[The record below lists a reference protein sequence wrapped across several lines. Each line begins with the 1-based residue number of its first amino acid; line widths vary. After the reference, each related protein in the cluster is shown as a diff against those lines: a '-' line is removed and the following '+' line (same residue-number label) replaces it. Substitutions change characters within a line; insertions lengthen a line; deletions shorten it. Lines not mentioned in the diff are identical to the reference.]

1 MTAETPQPR
10 AVAPARPDDSVRAV
24 LRSPRLL
31 TREALAGIVT
41 TLALVPEVI
50 SFSVIAGVDP
60 MVSLVASVVLAVV
73 MSLLGGR
80 PAMVTAAAGSVA
92 LVIAPLV
99 RTHGVEYV
107 LPTVLLAG
115 VIQIVF
121 GTAGLARLMR
131 FIPRSVMIG
140 FVNALGILIF
150 VAQVPHLID
159 VPWIVYPLFAL
170 TIAIVVLLPR
180 FTTVVPAPLV
190 AIVVVTVIVVAAGL
204 TDVHTV
210 GDEGPMGG
218 GLPGLTPWLVPFS
231 PETLGIILPTALSV
245 AFVGLMETLL
255 TAKLVDD
262 ITETPSHKGK
272 ESWALGVAN
281 IAAGA
286 YGGIAGC
293 AMIGQTVVNVKI
305 GRARTR
311 VSTLAAGLFLLL
323 LVTGLSSVMARIPMV
338 ALAAVMMVVAIT
350 TVDWHSVR
358 PSTLR
363 RMPVPET
370 LVMVV
375 TVGVVVAT
383 NNLAIGVAVG
393 VLLAMV
399 LFARRIAHVIRV
411 ERTVEPA
418 AGDRDGASAGPD
430 ADGSARPRA
439 RVRYDV
445 VGPLFFG
452 SSNDLVEHFAY
463 ADDALL
469 AESSGVA
476 GAHTHAESLEVTGV
490 STTASPDGEEARRT
504 SRPGATVLVDL
515 SRASVWDASSVAALD
530 SVETKF
536 AAHGLAVEFVGLDE
550 RSGSFHGRLTGQLG
564 G

>member
-1 MTAETPQPR
+1 
-10 AVAPARPDDSVRAV
+10 
-24 LRSPRLL
+24 
-31 TREALAGIVT
+31 
-41 TLALVPEVI
+41 
-50 SFSVIAGVDP
+50 
-60 MVSLVASVVLAVV
+60 
-73 MSLLGGR
+73 
-80 PAMVTAAAGSVA
+80 
-92 LVIAPLV
+92 
-99 RTHGVEYV
+99 
-107 LPTVLLAG
+107 
-115 VIQIVF
+115 
-121 GTAGLARLMR
+121 
-131 FIPRSVMIG
+131 
-140 FVNALGILIF
+140 
-150 VAQVPHLID
+150 
-159 VPWIVYPLFAL
+159 
-170 TIAIVVLLPR
+170 
-180 FTTVVPAPLV
+180 
-190 AIVVVTVIVVAAGL
+190 
-204 TDVHTV
+204 
-210 GDEGPMGG
+210 MGG

-311 VSTLAAGLFLLL
+311 VSTLVAGLFLLL

-375 TVGVVVAT
+375 TVVVVVAT

-411 ERTVEPA
+411 ERTVQEPVDGA
-418 AGDRDGASAGPD
+418 AGQI
-430 ADGSARPRA
+430 
-439 RVRYDV
+439 RYDV

-452 SSNDLVEHFAY
+452 SSNDLVEHFSY
-463 ADDALL
+463 GEDAGH
-469 AESSGVA
+469 AATQAAHAARREEAVA
-476 GAHTHAESLEVTGV
+476 GSGPE
-490 STTASPDGEEARRT
+490 AS
-504 SRPGATVLVDL
+504 VLVDL

-564 G
+564 S